1 MDKFLDNM
9 TSYAQDLKFE
19 DIPQDVV
26 ERAKHFILDAVGCAL
41 GASKS
46 PPAIIAQASAKEISS
61 STPSKVLGSAE
72 PTSPD
77 LAAFVNGAM
86 IRYLDYNDTYTG
98 YTTCHPSDM
107 VGPALAAAS
116 AKPDGNGKDVILGTV
131 LGY

>member
-1 MDKFLDNM
+1 M
-9 TSYAQDLKFE
+9 TIKTLK
-19 DIPQDVV
+19 V
-26 ERAKHFILDAVGCAL
+26 FI
-41 GASKS
+41 
-46 PPAIIAQASAKEISS
+46 ISS

-131 LGY
+131 LGYEILCGGRGHPLLCP